1 MIKDFTIAIL
11 VALFTYLL
19 SAENQ
24 LIGEY
29 SIYIALVSAV
39 LGWLTSFLSGKDSKE
54 SHDSLVELL
63 ESLNQLIDVQN
74 QNTSE
79 TANKV
84 DHLCEIEKESATTLG
99 NQISALKDS
108 HEKNSGNTITK
119 VNGVINGM
127 KEAICK
133 ELKQSGERTDSLIKN
148 SFKNNTDRTET
159 ASQKQLSKLESLI
172 KSIDVQNQRA
182 SETIGIIN
190 RLCEIE
196 KDGINLIGIQMSA
209 LKTAQEDNT
218 GKTISNVNEVING
231 MKEAICDELRQ
242 SGEKTDSLIMNS
254 FKSNTDRV
262 EAASQKQ
269 LTRLESLNNKLIDV
283 QNQRASETIGI
294 INRLCEI
301 EKDGINSIG
310 AQMSAL
316 KTAQEDNTGK
326 TISSVNEVINGIKEA
341 ICDELQQTSTKTD
354 SMIKDALN
362 SNTAHVEAFYEKQS
376 ALSDQIES
384 YYSNFNASVI
394 SFCNTVEHYEK
405 LCDTVQQEITAIR
418 TNAKLLTETSIEN
431 YKSATDIMLTTI
443 DGVKNNMLTAINE
456 MLSSIN
462 LSIDANQ
469 STTER
474 IANEIQEKL
483 TNSLKVFSDTT
494 KSQQDAA
501 NEAIKQVCTTMAD
514 KQTTE
519 LKRLED
525 SISDINYSIKD
536 FNETT
541 QDFKESINE
550 SLRTIKEQLEESYEN
565 INKESSNQLEE
576 YLSDIQK
583 NINGTLQSLS
593 EDLTDIAMM
602 FTDYDKEKEIIQR
615 LENLCRT

>member
-19 SAENQ
+19 SAQNQ

-196 KDGINLIGIQMSA
+196 KDGINSIGI
-209 LKTAQEDNT
+209 
-218 GKTISNVNEVING
+218 
-231 MKEAICDELRQ
+231 
-242 SGEKTDSLIMNS
+242 
-254 FKSNTDRV
+254 
-262 EAASQKQ
+262 
-269 LTRLESLNNKLIDV
+269 
-283 QNQRASETIGI
+283 
-294 INRLCEI
+294 
-301 EKDGINSIG
+301 
-310 AQMSAL
+310 QMSAL

-418 TNAKLLTETSIEN
+418 TNAKLLTETTIEN

-565 INKESSNQLEE
+565 INKESNNQLEE

-583 NINGTLQSLS
+583 NINGTLRSLS